1 MPKEAKHQILSTLAY
16 CISRSDPI
24 FRPLLNPVFV
34 FLLLSLSM
42 FLMASP
48 LGICT
53 TATTSSSS
61 SLLLEI
67 EPLYCCYMFKTDPP
81 TPCTC
86 SAVIWSV
93 HVSIQ
98 NNNKTRKWWFPISKL
113 PFCNGFGWISKA
125 FVISP
130 TTYSRPGL
138 NMQHSYPTLC
148 NSVANCK
155 IIESCL
161 CVTKREYIEFN

>member
-16 CISRSDPI
+16 SISRSDPI

-53 TATTSSSS
+53 TATTTSSSS

-86 SAVIWSV
+86 SAVI
-93 HVSIQ
+93 
-98 NNNKTRKWWFPISKL
+98 
-113 PFCNGFGWISKA
+113 
-125 FVISP
+125 
-130 TTYSRPGL
+130 
-138 NMQHSYPTLC
+138 
-148 NSVANCK
+148 
-155 IIESCL
+155 
-161 CVTKREYIEFN
+161 